1 MAVTIVHYLDILGP
15 VLRLLSGQ
23 GFLVS
28 RHQSS
33 VLAMELP
40 GAELTCSDVRPKS
53 WDEKWGLGVPNREE
67 SVRRE
72 EKISSPTML
81 YLAPGTN

>member
-1 MAVTIVHYLDILGP
+1 
-15 VLRLLSGQ
+15 
-23 GFLVS
+23 
-28 RHQSS
+28 
-33 VLAMELP
+33 MELP